1 MPTQDPSQSLKVIL
15 ENKEGKC
22 GRKWQTSRRKQST
35 CQTSILEN
43 ITNWEFPKKVKVG
56 FFFKGLLYALWED
69 TEPEAQWDCFSGC
82 LQVSSLRNHHLF
94 VCGQSAPLLLN
105 SFTNTSNGYRL
116 VLQVL
121 LSQGTKLNPSQHLR
135 ELIGKRQN
143 NSIKISFPI
152 QVTVQPC
159 FLLLAQERGKIEKQ
173 KSFLEQEFCSKHP
186 LHHYLTFPKSQSSQ
200 ILKGIHQTSGAL
212 SDLCIVQGQA
222 MVEIRHHYHPCVHV
236 YARIMDAC
244 TDNENYKDSLI

>member
-1 MPTQDPSQSLKVIL
+1 MPTQDPSHSLKVIL

-22 GRKWQTSRRKQST
+22 GRKWQTSRKKKSM

-43 ITNWEFPKKVKVG
+43 ITNWEFPKKVKVD
-56 FFFKGLLYALWED
+56 FFFLFKGLLYVPWKD
-69 TEPEAQWDCFSGC
+69 IEPEAKWDCFSGY
-82 LQVSSLRNHHLF
+82 LQVSSLRSHHLF
-94 VCGQSAPLLLN
+94 VCGQSAPLLLS
-105 SFTNTSNGYRL
+105 SFTNTSNRYQL

-121 LSQGTKLNPSQHLR
+121 LFQGTKLNPSQHLR
-135 ELIGKRQN
+135 ELIGERQN

-159 FLLLAQERGKIEKQ
+159 FLLRKRVEKQ

-200 ILKGIHQTSGAL
+200 ILKGIHQTSGVL

-222 MVEIRHHYHPCVHV
+222 VVEIRHHYHPCVHV
-236 YARIMDAC
+236 YAWIMDAC
-244 TDNENYKDSLI
+244 TDNNYKDSLI